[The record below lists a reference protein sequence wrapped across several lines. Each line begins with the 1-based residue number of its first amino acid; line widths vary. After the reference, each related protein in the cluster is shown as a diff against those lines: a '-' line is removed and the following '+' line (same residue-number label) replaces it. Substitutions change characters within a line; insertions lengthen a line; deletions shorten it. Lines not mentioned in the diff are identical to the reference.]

1 MKTGL
6 RSARSRSTASSS
18 TTSTR
23 DSDEKVTVGEI
34 AAAVQDSEAPV
45 GRYARLE
52 ADEPRHQAEEVY
64 FDKLTGCDEVIVIDK
79 DMGELRLL
87 EEVSGV
93 RVILCHFHLKKYTRT
108 EMAKAEYG
116 RPASFD

>member
-1 MKTGL
+1 M
-6 RSARSRSTASSS
+6 
-18 TTSTR
+18 TSTR
-23 DSDEKVTVGEI
+23 DNDERVTVGEI
-34 AAAVQDSEAPV
+34 TAAVQDSEAP
-45 GRYARLE
+45 GEHLIPDSFE
-52 ADEPRHQAEEVY
+52 TFWP
-64 FDKLTGCDEVIVIDK
+64 KLVVIVIDK